1 MQIVSSGQQQLSIRF
16 RGYVIKMQLL
26 MFRCHLVENNSSSI
40 RFLIH
45 HSLISASSTS
55 QSRSSLQS
63 NYHHDHQ
70 LLSRPLWLPQTC
82 INQTKEDHPEGD
94 GAFGLVTGMTQAT
107 ELIHTIIIFIS
118 SLWLLEARIIHLKI
132 GTYDQH
138 RYDRHRTCCLIVDVT
153 SGVDLASYRSHL
165 GDGISLASAFMG
177 RPLPHHPYCWHPQ
190 Q

>member
-1 MQIVSSGQQQLSIRF
+1 M
-16 RGYVIKMQLL
+16 
-26 MFRCHLVENNSSSI
+26 
-40 RFLIH
+40 
-45 HSLISASSTS
+45 A
-55 QSRSSLQS
+55 
-63 NYHHDHQ
+63 
-70 LLSRPLWLPQTC
+70 
-82 INQTKEDHPEGD
+82 
-94 GAFGLVTGMTQAT
+94 QAT